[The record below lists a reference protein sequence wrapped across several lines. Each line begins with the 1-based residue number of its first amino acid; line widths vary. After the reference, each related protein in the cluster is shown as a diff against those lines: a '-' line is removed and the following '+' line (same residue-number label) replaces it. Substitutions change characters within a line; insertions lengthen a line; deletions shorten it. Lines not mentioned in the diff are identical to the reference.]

1 MTALGAAAWSALLT
15 SLPQPACLVDAGT
28 LRVVAANA
36 AAHSLLGRTPGALLG
51 EAAAALL
58 LTPEDDAY
66 WRDAAAGVVASLESE
81 TIVATSEGAARH
93 VSRSIRPVSSPVAN
107 AGGHGPA
114 ATPSHYMVMLVDRTA
129 TREAEDHR
137 EMALAELQATLE
149 ATADGILVTD
159 LAGRIRAFN
168 GRFAELWALPA
179 DLVSGAPQHEAVHD
193 WLRRSVEH
201 GDAYQRR
208 LSAIAEAST
217 AQAVDRLELHTGQV
231 FERVARPLWL
241 RGRPMGR
248 VYSFRDLTKSVA
260 ADQRIH
266 ELSHTDALTGLAN
279 RGQIAHRISA
289 ASSGL
294 AGEPAP
300 FALLLVDLDRFR
312 AINEGFGTDTGDQVL
327 REVTRRLR
335 SCSRDGDLAARI
347 GGDQFA
353 LLVHRAD
360 VVAAEVT
367 ARRVLDAVAQPC
379 AVDGAAFTVTCSVGI
394 ALFPQHGADLDELMH
409 HAESAVRLVKQA
421 GRASWR
427 ISPAR
432 GKVDRRA
439 HMRLDHAMRQ
449 ALAAQRFRLHYQP
462 QVDLNT
468 GAVVGAE
475 ALIRWR
481 DAELGDVSPGR
492 FIPVAEETGFII
504 AIGDWVMGQAVRQ
517 AAVWRDQGY
526 DLPVAINVSALQF
539 QQPGFVD
546 RVATVLAAHGLEPR
560 WLELELTESILV
572 HDAEDTLN
580 RLNALARLGVK
591 LSIDDFGTGYSSLS
605 YLKRFPIDKL
615 KIDRS
620 FVQGLPGDDSDASI
634 VRAIVQMAQAL
645 GIRVIAEGVETEGQR
660 AFLQHAGCG
669 QFQGFLFAPALD
681 AARFVERLPAVV
693 LLPAPAPAASETRR
707 GGRSQHVRLVRA

>member
-1 MTALGAAAWSALLT
+1 MTAICAPDWSTLLS
-15 SLPQPACLVDAGT
+15 SLPQPACLVDASS

-36 AAHSLLGRTPGALLG
+36 AVHQLLGRAPGALLG

-58 LTPEDDAY
+58 PTPEDEAY
-66 WRDAAAGVVASLESE
+66 WHDAAAGVVASLESE
-81 TIVATSEGAARH
+81 TALVAPEGGSLH
-93 VSRSIRPVSSPVAN
+93 VSRSIRPVLHAAAVAVTQ
-107 AGGHGPA
+107 APA
-114 ATPSHYMVMLVDRTA
+114 TGASHYMMMFVDRTA
-129 TREAEDHR
+129 TRDAEDRR
-137 EMALAELQATLE
+137 ELALAELQATLE

-179 DLVSGAPQHEAVHD
+179 DLAAGAPQHELVHD

-208 LSAIAEAST
+208 LSAIADAST

-248 VYSFRDLTKSVA
+248 VYSFRDLTERVA

-279 RGQIAHRISA
+279 RGELADRISA

-294 AGEPAP
+294 AGEPPP

-327 REVTRRLR
+327 REVTQRLR
-335 SCSRDGDLAARI
+335 SCTRDGDLTARI

-360 VVAAEVT
+360 VVAAEIA
-367 ARRVLDAVAQPC
+367 ARRVLDSVAQPC
-379 AVDGAAFTVTCSVGI
+379 TVDGAAFTVTCSVGI

-439 HMRLDHAMRQ
+439 NMRLDHAMRQ

-475 ALIRWR
+475 ALLRWR
-481 DAELGDVSPGR
+481 DAELGDISPGR

-517 AAVWRDQGY
+517 AAAWRDQGHE
-526 DLPVAINVSALQF
+526 LPVAINVSALQF

-591 LSIDDFGTGYSSLS
+591 LSIDDFGTGYSSLA

-620 FVQGLPGDDSDASI
+620 FVQGLPSDESDASI
-634 VRAIVQMAQAL
+634 VRAILQMAQAL

-681 AARFVERLPAVV
+681 AARFVDRLPTAAR
-693 LLPAPAPAASETRR
+693 LSAQTPAGSGAQRE
-707 GGRSQHVRLVRA
+707 GRSPHVRLVRA